1 MRIDKDVP
9 VEEIKS
15 STKEPLPFNKME
27 VGDSIFVPAELMS
40 PNAARI
46 RAGTFA
52 KGPRMKP
59 FTKFVTRT
67 VTEGELS
74 GVRIWLVNKNGNR

>member
-1 MRIDKDVP
+1 MRIDKDIP
-9 VEEIKS
+9 VGEIKAS
-15 STKEPLPFNKME
+15 LKEPLPFKKME
-27 VGDSIFVPAELMS
+27 VGDSIFVPEELMS

-46 RAGTFA
+46 RTGTFA
-52 KGPRMKP
+52 KGPHMKP

-67 VTEGELS
+67 VIEGELS